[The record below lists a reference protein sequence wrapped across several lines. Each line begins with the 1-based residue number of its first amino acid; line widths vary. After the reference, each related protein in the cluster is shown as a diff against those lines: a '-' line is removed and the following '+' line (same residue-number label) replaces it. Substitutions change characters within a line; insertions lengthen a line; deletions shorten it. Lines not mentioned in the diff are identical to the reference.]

1 MSSNDVIARLDA
13 AVRALGEVDVFALP
27 DDALRDH
34 LSELSSALCQ
44 VDAHLARLAD
54 AVRSRGY
61 SIIEES
67 LAADR
72 VAA

>member
-13 AVRALGEVDVFALP
+13 AVSALGDVDVSRLS

-34 LSELSSALCQ
+34 LAELSSALCQ
-44 VDAHLARLAD
+44 VDAELARLAE

-61 SIIEES
+61 AIVEQALLEEP
-67 LAADR
+67 